1 MKLLTPFE
9 LALIILIIIIIIL
22 VDQNNINT
30 IEENHKIE
38 LKQKCDKGNKQ

>member
-9 LALIILIIIIIIL
+9 LALIILIIIIIL